1 MNYTIIKHN
10 VDNDLPILKHLADN
24 LHNKSNKA
32 SLINLSS
39 ESKINDL
46 PFH

>member
-10 VDNDLPILKHLADN
+10 VDNDLPILKQLANN

-32 SLINLSS
+32 TLIDLSS
-39 ESKINDL
+39 ESKIDDL